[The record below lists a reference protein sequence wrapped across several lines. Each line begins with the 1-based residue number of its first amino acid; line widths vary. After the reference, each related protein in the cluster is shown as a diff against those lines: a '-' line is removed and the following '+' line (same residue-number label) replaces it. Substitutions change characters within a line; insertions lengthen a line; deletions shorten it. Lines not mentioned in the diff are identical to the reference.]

1 MSNTKIVGPFSQLL
15 TMDHLPLK
23 GPLNDNQLEI
33 IPNAGIVI
41 CDGQI
46 VETGSFSQLCS
57 TFEDLADIEYVD
69 KEMVAMPGMID
80 SHSHICYA
88 GTRANDYAQRLA
100 GKSYL
105 EIAQSGGGI
114 MKTVTKTREATL
126 QQLETLL
133 TERAMRHLQSGV
145 TTIEVKS
152 GYCLNTSG
160 ELKLLEVI
168 NSINQH
174 IPVDLIPTCLA
185 AHIKPSDFQFSNSDY
200 LANIINELLPEIK
213 RRKLTKRIDI
223 FIDEG
228 AFSTEEA
235 FDYLNR
241 AKLMGFDLVVHGEQF
256 TSGGVG
262 LACSLGAASVDH
274 LEAIQYP
281 EIKILANSNV
291 VAVALP
297 GASLGL
303 GCQFAPARKLLD
315 AGCSLAIGSDW
326 NPGSAPMGD
335 LLLQTSVLGIFEK
348 MTMAESLA
356 AISVRAAA
364 ALGLKERGILKKGY
378 LADFIGFP
386 VSDYREILYNQ
397 GGLKPSKVWKRGKS
411 GKGRTET
418 AE

>member
-1 MSNTKIVGPFSQLL
+1 MNSTKIIGPFSQLL

-23 GPLNDNQLEI
+23 GSLNDSQLEI
-33 IPNAGIVI
+33 IPNAGIVV

-46 VETGSFSQLCS
+46 VETGSFDQLCS
-57 TFEDLADIEYVD
+57 EFEDLADIEYVD
-69 KEMVAMPGMID
+69 KEMVVIPGLID
-80 SHSHICYA
+80 PHTHICWT
-88 GTRANDYAQRLA
+88 GNRANDYAQRLA

-114 MKTVTKTREATL
+114 NSTVTKTREATSL
-126 QQLETLL
+126 ELETLL
-133 TERAMRHLQSGV
+133 SERAMHHLQNGV

-152 GYCLNTSG
+152 GYCLNTLG

-168 NSINQH
+168 NSVNRK

-185 AHIKPSDFQFSNSDY
+185 AHIKPSDFQLCHSEY
-200 LANIINELLPEIK
+200 LTNIVDELLPEIK
-213 RRKLTKRIDI
+213 RRKLTNRVDI
-223 FIDEG
+223 FVDDG
-228 AFSTEEA
+228 AFSSEDALT
-235 FDYLNR
+235 YLTR
-241 AKLMGFDLVVHGEQF
+241 AKLMGFDLVIHGEQF
-256 TSGGVG
+256 TSEGVT

-274 LEAIQYP
+274 LEAIKDQ
-281 EIKILANSNV
+281 EIQLLAASNV
-291 VAVALP
+291 IAVALP
-297 GASLGL
+297 GASMGL

-335 LLLQTSVLGIFEK
+335 LLLQTSILGIFEK

-356 AISVRAAA
+356 AITVRAAA
-364 ALGLKERGILKKGY
+364 ALGLKERGIVKKGY

-397 GGLKPSKVWKRGKS
+397 GGLKPLKVWKRGNNKM
-411 GKGRTET
+411 KE
-418 AE
+418 